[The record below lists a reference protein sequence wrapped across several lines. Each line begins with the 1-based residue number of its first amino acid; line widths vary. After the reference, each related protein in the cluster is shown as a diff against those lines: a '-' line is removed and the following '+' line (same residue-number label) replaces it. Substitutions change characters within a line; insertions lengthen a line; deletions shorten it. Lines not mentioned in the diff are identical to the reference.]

1 MSSSNSSSN
10 SSNNIYSGMTSQLFT
25 NSNHNSGSELDM
37 FIFGYAVGNKILDFT
52 HNHILNLSRDFAS
65 YVPQYLVMNL
75 YSYQNQN
82 LSNSELLRTVCNLLN
97 KIRIIMQ
104 VSDQTILQLPL
115 SLLHELKP
123 AEIHDHKI
131 YFHIPFSSFF
141 SAINFL
147 ELYNS
152 TVTFII
158 QDFNELSNYA
168 NNFSLVTKVYVYGSE
183 ERNRMLSVSSHRFIQ
198 QIGTLH
204 VSNRQISSHN
214 FQIQTNILNGP
225 TKGFLLQCCVQDL
238 TSIKF
243 YINNLMRID
252 YNRFLILTTC
262 VKLSD
267 HLLYIPIT
275 DHSDFKD
282 KGTNTYAGAINLS
295 RLQNSTM
302 CLQFS
307 TDQSKVVIHNVYA
320 NHFRQVSGLGGLDV
334 DYRPAFIETTTDT
347 HPVGPIIGTP
357 LNTGMLDMSGNYIN
371 RTPGFFDMSSNY
383 IHDHIALNSRMT
395 GSSTGSSTGTST
407 GSSTGTSTGT
417 STGSDIVNPITG
429 YTYSGNFVG
438 LTGSGSGSATYGS
451 GSATYGSG
459 SATYG
464 SGSGSSGFA
473 AEPEYPIPN
482 GQVFDL
488 SIDPDNNIC
497 NITLEDILL
506 DYRYMTCP
514 NCVKNFS
521 EIAIKRWLRRRTGNL
536 RNCPTCRVVWTNF
549 NVYVNVDLNHDSG
562 PMPELINVCD
572 EIDEVD

>member
-168 NNFSLVTKVYVYGSE
+168 NNFSLVTKVYLYSSSE
-183 ERNRMLSVSSHRFIQ
+183 RANMMSVSSRQFIQ
-198 QIGTLH
+198 QIGTLY
-204 VSNRQISSHN
+204 VSNRQISGLN
-214 FQIQTNILNGP
+214 FQIQTNVLNGP
-225 TKGFLLQCCVQDL
+225 TKGFLLQCSVQDL
-238 TSIKF
+238 ISIKF
-243 YINNLMRID
+243 YINNLLRID
-252 YNRFLILTTC
+252 YNRFLILTAC
-262 VKLSD
+262 VKISD
-267 HLLYIPIT
+267 HLIYIPIN
-275 DHSDFKD
+275 DHTDFKE

-307 TDQSKVVIHNVYA
+307 VDQAKVVIHNVYA
-320 NHFRQVSGLGGLDV
+320 NHFRQVSGLGGLAI
-334 DYRPAFIETTTDT
+334 DYRPTFIETTTDA
-347 HPVGPIIGTP
+347 HPVGPIIGTS
-357 LNTGMLDMSGNYIN
+357 LNAGMIDMSGNYIN
-371 RTPGFFDMSSNY
+371 RTAHGSIDMSNNYMSNNY
-383 IHDHIALNSRMT
+383 MSNNPIITSHGNTTRIAPSTRRS
-395 GSSTGSSTGTST
+395 GSGS
-407 GSSTGTSTGT
+407 GSGS
-417 STGSDIVNPITG
+417 GSDIVNPITG
-429 YTYSGNFVG
+429 YTYAGNYVG
-438 LTGSGSGSATYGS
+438 LTGTVQQSTGSNA
-451 GSATYGSG
+451 
-459 SATYG
+459 
-464 SGSGSSGFA
+464 GSSGFA
-473 AEPEYPIPN
+473 VEPDYPIPN
-482 GQVFDL
+482 GNVFDQH
-488 SIDPDNNIC
+488 IDPDNNQC
-497 NITLEDILL
+497 NITLEDILV
-506 DYRYMTCP
+506 DHRYMTCQS
-514 NCVKNFS
+514 CIKNFS
-521 EIAIKRWLRRRTGNL
+521 ENAIKRWLRRRTGTL

-549 NVYVNVDLNHDSG
+549 DIYVNVIVGHNSGLN
-562 PMPELINVCD
+562 
-572 EIDEVD
+572 IDPILEVD